1 MKILNQ
7 LKELVHPED
16 LYINEEMSKRT
27 TFRIG
32 GPADAFINVTDVE
45 TLQAVLKLCQTEDV
59 AYTVLGNGSNVLVG
73 DKGYRGVILH
83 IGKGLSYIEVE
94 GDKIRAGGGTILA
107 QIAAVAL
114 KKEFAGFEFAA
125 GIPGTVGGAC
135 VMNAGAYGGEMKHVL
150 ESITVLDPNGMVK
163 EIQATDLNL
172 GYRTSIIPKEGYMV
186 LEVVLAFEKGDPITI
201 KGLMDEYRDARV
213 SKQPLSYPSAGSTF
227 KRPTGYF
234 AGKLIDDVGMRG
246 YQVGGAQVSEKHCGF
261 VINTGD
267 ATAAHVRQ
275 LMKDVQDKVMDE
287 FQVELEAEVKFIGEF

>member
-7 LKELVHPED
+7 LKELVQPGD
-16 LYINEEMSKRT
+16 LYINENMSKRT

-32 GPADAFINVTDVE
+32 GEADAFINVSDVE
-45 TLQAVLKLCQTEDV
+45 TLQAVMKLCNSEQVE
-59 AYTVLGNGSNVLVG
+59 YTVLGNGSNVLVG

-83 IGKGLSYIEVE
+83 IGKGLSYIKVE
-94 GDKIRAGGGTILA
+94 GSKIRAGGGTILA

-114 KKEFAGFEFAA
+114 KEEFAGFEFAA

-150 ESITVLDPNGMVK
+150 ESITVLDPSGEVK
-163 EIQATDLNL
+163 VVQATDLNL
-172 GYRTSIIPKEGYMV
+172 GYRASIIPKEGYIV
-186 LEVVLAFEKGDPITI
+186 LEVVLAFEKGDPATI

-213 SKQPLSYPSAGSTF
+213 SKQPLAYPSAGSTF

-246 YQVGGAQVSEKHCGF
+246 YEVGGAQVSEKHCGF
-261 VINTGD
+261 VINTGS
-267 ATAAHVRQ
+267 ATAADVRQ
-275 LMKDVQDKVMDE
+275 LMKDVQDKVMAE